1 MKLDLVLSLKRV
13 MKAYW
18 VVRGNI
24 SKPEEYAK
32 YIALAGPIIKKF
44 NGKFIVRGGAQ
55 IEVEGE
61 GYQRTVVIEFNS
73 FEEAQFCYNSDEYQE
88 ALNYVKSSAKR
99 LVTIV
104 EGVQ

>member
-1 MKLDLVLSLKRV
+1 

-24 SKPEEYAK
+24 LYKEEYSK
-32 YIALAGPIIKKF
+32 YIDLAGPIIDKH
-44 NGKFIVRGGAQ
+44 NGKFLVRGGQQ

-61 GYQRTVVIEFNS
+61 GFDRTVLIEFNS
-73 FEEAQFCYNSDEYQE
+73 FDEALFCYNSDEYQE
-88 ALNYVKSSAKR
+88 ALIYVKNSANR

-104 EGVQ
+104 EGVS

>member
-1 MKLDLVLSLKRV
+1 

-24 SKPEEYAK
+24 LKPEEYAK
-32 YIALAGPIIKKF
+32 YIELAGPIINKF
-44 NGKFIVRGGAQ
+44 QGKFIIRGGKQ

-61 GYQRTVVIEFNS
+61 GYKRTVVIEFNS
-73 FEEAQFCYNSDEYQE
+73 FEQAELCYNSDEYQE
-88 ALNYVKSSAKR
+88 ALIYVKASAKR

-104 EGVQ
+104 EGAH

>member
-1 MKLDLVLSLKRV
+1 

-24 SKPEEYAK
+24 LNQDEYAK
-32 YIALAGPIIKKF
+32 YVELTGPIVRKH
-44 NGKFIVRGGAQ
+44 NGKFLARGGQQ

-61 GYQRTVVIEFNS
+61 GFERTVLIEFNC
-73 FEEAQFCYNSDEYQE
+73 FDEAVFCYNSDEYQE
-88 ALNYVKSSAKR
+88 ALIHVRHSANR

-104 EGVQ
+104 EGAS

>member
-1 MKLDLVLSLKRV
+1 

-24 SKPEEYAK
+24 LKPEEYAK
-32 YIALAGPIIKKF
+32 YIKLAGPVINKF
-44 NGKFIVRGGAQ
+44 KGKFIVRGGKQ

-73 FEEAQFCYNSDEYQE
+73 FEEAQLCYNSDEYQE
-88 ALNYVKSSAKR
+88 ALIFVKSSAKR

-104 EGVQ
+104 EGTH

>member
-1 MKLDLVLSLKRV
+1 

-24 SKPEEYAK
+24 LNQDEYAK
-32 YIALAGPIIKKF
+32 YIDLAGPIVHKY
-44 NGKFIVRGGAQ
+44 NGKFLVRGGQQ

-61 GYQRTVVIEFNS
+61 GFERTVLIEFNS
-73 FEEAQFCYNSDEYQE
+73 FDEALFCYNSDDYQE
-88 ALNYVKSSAKR
+88 ALIHVKNSAKR

-104 EGVQ
+104 EGVN

>member
-1 MKLDLVLSLKRV
+1 

-24 SKPEEYAK
+24 LKPEEYAK
-32 YIALAGPIIKKF
+32 YIELAGPIINKF
-44 NGKFIVRGGAQ
+44 KGKFIIRGDKQ

-73 FEEAQFCYNSDEYQE
+73 FEEAQLCYNSDEYQE
-88 ALNYVKSSAKR
+88 ALIFVKSSAKR

-104 EGVQ
+104 EGTH

>member
-1 MKLDLVLSLKRV
+1 

-24 SKPEEYAK
+24 LNQDEYSK
-32 YIALAGPIIKKF
+32 YIDLAGPIVSKH
-44 NGKFIVRGGAQ
+44 NGKFLVRGGQQ

-61 GYQRTVVIEFNS
+61 GFDRTVLIEFNT
-73 FEEAQFCYNSDEYQE
+73 FDEALFCYNSDDYQE
-88 ALNYVKSSAKR
+88 ALVYVKASAKR

-104 EGVQ
+104 EGVS

>member
-1 MKLDLVLSLKRV
+1 

-24 SKPEEYAK
+24 LNQEEYSK
-32 YIALAGPIIKKF
+32 YIDLAGPIVHKH
-44 NGKFIVRGGAQ
+44 NGNFLVRGGQQ

-61 GYQRTVVIEFNS
+61 GFERTVLIEFNS
-73 FEEAQFCYNSDEYQE
+73 FDEALSCYNSVEYQK
-88 ALNYVKSSAKR
+88 ALNYVKNSAKR

-104 EGVQ
+104 EGID

>member
-1 MKLDLVLSLKRV
+1 

-24 SKPEEYAK
+24 LKSEEYSK

-44 NGKFIVRGGAQ
+44 NGKFIVRGGKQ

-61 GYQRTVVIEFNS
+61 GYQRTVVIAFSS
-73 FEEAQFCYNSDEYQE
+73 FEEAQLCYNSDEYQE
-88 ALNYVKSSAKR
+88 ALNYVKISAKR

-104 EGVQ
+104 EGVS

>member
-1 MKLDLVLSLKRV
+1 

-24 SKPEEYAK
+24 LDKEQYSK
-32 YIALAGPIIKKF
+32 YIDLAGPIIDKH
-44 NGKFIVRGGAQ
+44 NGKFLIRGGQQ

-61 GYQRTVVIEFNS
+61 GFDRTVLIEFNS
-73 FEEAQFCYNSDEYQE
+73 FDEALFCYNSDEYQE
-88 ALNYVKSSAKR
+88 ALIYVKNSANR

-104 EGVQ
+104 EGVS

>member
-1 MKLDLVLSLKRV
+1 

-24 SKPEEYAK
+24 LKPEEYSK
-32 YIALAGPIIKKF
+32 YIALAGPIIRKF
-44 NGKFIVRGGAQ
+44 NGKFIVRGGKQ

-61 GYQRTVVIEFNS
+61 GYQRTVVIALSS
-73 FEEAQFCYNSDEYQE
+73 FEEAQLCYNSDEYQE
-88 ALNYVKSSAKR
+88 ALNYVKISAKR

-104 EGVQ
+104 EGVS

>member
-1 MKLDLVLSLKRV
+1 

-24 SKPEEYAK
+24 LKPEEYAK
-32 YIALAGPIIKKF
+32 YIELAGLIINKF
-44 NGKFIVRGGAQ
+44 KGKFIISGKQ

-73 FEEAQFCYNSDEYQE
+73 FEEAQLCYNSDEYQE
-88 ALNYVKSSAKR
+88 ALIFVKSSAKR

-104 EGVQ
+104 EGTH

>member
-1 MKLDLVLSLKRV
+1 

-24 SKPEEYAK
+24 LNQDEYAK
-32 YIALAGPIIKKF
+32 YIDLAGPIIDKH
-44 NGKFIVRGGAQ
+44 NGKFLVRGGQQ

-61 GYQRTVVIEFNS
+61 GFDRTVLIEFNS
-73 FEEAQFCYNSDEYQE
+73 FDEALFCYNSDEYQE
-88 ALNYVKSSAKR
+88 ALIHVKNSANR

-104 EGVQ
+104 KGVS

>member
-1 MKLDLVLSLKRV
+1 

-24 SKPEEYAK
+24 LNQEEYSK
-32 YIALAGPIIKKF
+32 YIDLAGPIVHKY
-44 NGKFIVRGGAQ
+44 NGKFLVRGGQQ

-61 GYQRTVVIEFNS
+61 GFDRTVLIEFNS
-73 FEEAQFCYNSDEYQE
+73 FDEALSCYKSGEHQD
-88 ALNYVKSSAKR
+88 ALNYVKNSAKR

-104 EGVQ
+104 EGIH

>member
-1 MKLDLVLSLKRV
+1 

-24 SKPEEYAK
+24 LNQDEYSK
-32 YIALAGPIIKKF
+32 YIDLAGPIVSKH
-44 NGKFIVRGGAQ
+44 NGKFLVRGGQQ

-61 GYQRTVVIEFNS
+61 GFDRTVLIEFNT
-73 FEEAQFCYNSDEYQE
+73 FDEALFCYKSDEYQE
-88 ALNYVKSSAKR
+88 ALNYAKNSAKR

-104 EGVQ
+104 EGIN